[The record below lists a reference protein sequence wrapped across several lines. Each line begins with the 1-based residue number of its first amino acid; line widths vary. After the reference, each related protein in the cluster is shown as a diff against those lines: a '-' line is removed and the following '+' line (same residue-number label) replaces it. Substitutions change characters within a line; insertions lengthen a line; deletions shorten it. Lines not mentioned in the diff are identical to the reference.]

1 MRPKV
6 IIVYNRLFH
15 YRIPI
20 WNILSNYCDLTVAY
34 SYGDKPKN
42 IECRFK
48 TLYLPVREISKFVI
62 HKCNLKKVC
71 SEYDAVIGYGNIAW
85 LKLSFLPLVSKQKVI
100 FHTLGVSAAYG
111 KGYDEHKEWDKIR
124 CWFYKKASALVFYTS
139 LPISKYL
146 KMGIAKEKMF
156 VAPNTVAVSKIQDEV
171 KKDSIL
177 MIGTLYKAKGLQN
190 LLDTY
195 QQLKNECKLPV
206 LNIIGNGPDY
216 ENIKQWISDNKMED
230 IVKLRGAI
238 YDIQE
243 KAYYFLHAY
252 AVISPKQAGLT
263 VQESMGYGVPFI
275 TTKNA
280 ITGGEILSIHN
291 GIDGILMDSVD
302 ELPVI
307 IKDISENPD
316 KYIEMGARAKEYY
329 NNNLTPEIMAK
340 GLWDAVQY
348 VLNSYN

>member
-1 MRPKV
+1 MKPKV

-20 WNILSNYCDLTVAY
+20 WNILSQYCDLTVAY
-34 SYGDKPKN
+34 SYGDKPKD

-48 TLYLPVREISKFVI
+48 TMYLPVREISKFVI
-62 HKCNLKKVC
+62 HKCNLKKLC

-85 LKLSFLPLVSKQKVI
+85 LKLSLLPLCSKQKVV

-111 KGYDEHKEWDKIR
+111 KGFDEHKEWDKVR
-124 CWFYKKASALVFYTS
+124 CWFYKRASALAFYTS
-139 LPISKYL
+139 YPIEKYS
-146 KMGIAKEKMF
+146 KMGIPKEKMF
-156 VAPNTVAVSKIQDEV
+156 VAPNTVAVNPLTIPE

-190 LLDTY
+190 LLDAY
-195 QQLKNECKLPV
+195 LQLKDNCRLPL
-206 LNIIGNGPDY
+206 LNIVGKGPDY
-216 ENIKQWISDNKMED
+216 EAVKQWIAEHDMQD
-230 IVKLRGAI
+230 IIKLRGAI
-238 YDIQE
+238 YDINE
-243 KAYYFLHAY
+243 KAHYFSRAL

-291 GIDGILMDSVD
+291 GVDGVLMNTVD
-302 ELPVI
+302 ELPEI
-307 IKDISENPD
+307 IKDISNNPD
-316 KYIEMGARAKEYY
+316 TYIKMGERAKEYY
-329 NNNLTPEIMAK
+329 EHNLTPQIMAD
-340 GLWDAVQY
+340 GLWDALQY
-348 VLNSYN
+348 ALKTT